1 MMYIDNWDF
10 ESKAESKR
18 GRNLLRGVVMIAML
32 VAVIVVLAGLM
43 AKPSKAA
50 EPPGLVIDVPQPG
63 SVQSGIGLIHGWACG
78 GGRVTVEIDDQP
90 FATVTADAPR
100 WDVAS
105 AFPECGPSS
114 GFGLPINWGN
124 LAAGPHHLSAN
135 GVEVSFTVGGFGGYL
150 EAAQVDFTLATLAPG
165 FDDTFWL
172 YGVAVN
178 GQENNLLYRW
188 EPSIQGLSV
197 LSVEPVEDVPDPCG
211 FSPPDPNCGE

>member
-1 MMYIDNWDF
+1 MYNDLGF
-10 ESKAESKR
+10 EQEMGRKR
-18 GRNLLRGVVMIAML
+18 GRTLLRWAAVMVVAF
-32 VAVIVVLAGLM
+32 VVIILFSLAGLRLANADGAHSM
-43 AKPSKAA
+43 
-50 EPPGLVIDVPQPG
+50 VIDVPQPG
-63 SVQSGIGLIHGWACG
+63 SVQSGIGLIHGWVCG
-78 GGRVTVEIDDQP
+78 GGPVAVEIDAQP
-90 FATVTADAPR
+90 FANVTADAPR
-100 WDVAS
+100 WDVAQ
-105 AFPECGPSS
+105 AFPECGPAT
-114 GFGLPINWGN
+114 GFGLPMNWGN

-211 FSPPDPNCGE
+211 FSPPDPTCQQ